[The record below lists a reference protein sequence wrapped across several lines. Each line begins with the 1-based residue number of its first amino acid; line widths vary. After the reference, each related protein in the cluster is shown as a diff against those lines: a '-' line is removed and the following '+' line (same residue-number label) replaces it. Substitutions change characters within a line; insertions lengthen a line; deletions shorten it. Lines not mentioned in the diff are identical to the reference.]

1 MIMAIASLT
10 PFVWLTEGR
19 SARDLPKQL
28 PAKKKVLFCLFLVFF
43 SNLITGFHNIFEI
56 EKRLAGF
63 DPQAANHFWFVYDS
77 YSGPVMNF

>member
-1 MIMAIASLT
+1 MVLDVKENKTQQATKTQLRHKTTT
-10 PFVWLTEGR
+10 PR
-19 SARDLPKQL
+19 SNTNQAPKQT
-28 PAKKKVLFCLFLVFF
+28 K
-43 SNLITGFHNIFEI
+43 NRFHNIFEI